1 MKKIY
6 IPWIII
12 VIIFVIGIVIGIIK
26 NNNLQ
31 KKDLNKPEDL
41 ETNENIDD
49 NTEETESD
57 LEYAD
62 ESYKKEML
70 ENDTNIFYEGEE
82 FEFSGAGYCIKNI
95 EIYEDIDT
103 LKQQSW
109 FNEDAVFNKERYTK
123 LLSESEIKN
132 IFITADIEVTNISG
146 KDFRFNCG
154 NFDYVFLSDSEY
166 VVTSKKD
173 LIEGYSFYLDGI
185 EFEEDY
191 HKLIS
196 PILKA
201 NETINVKCIWSV
213 ATNYYNYENDK
224 KTLEDKHYY
233 ELKDDLFT
241 YVQITSDWSAMY
253 DYDTKIEDIPATTIF
268 VRSKNNE

>member
-12 VIIFVIGIVIGIIK
+12 VIIFVTGIVIGIIK

-31 KKDLNKPEDL
+31 KNDLNKPDNL
-41 ETNENIDD
+41 KTNENIND
-49 NTEETESD
+49 NAEETESD
-57 LEYAD
+57 LEFLD

-82 FEFSGAGYCIKNI
+82 FEFAGAEYCIKNI

-109 FNEDAVFNKERYTK
+109 FNEDAIYNKEKYEI
-123 LLSESEIKN
+123 LLSKSKINN
-132 IFITADIEVTNISG
+132 IFITSDIEVTNISG

-166 VVTSKKD
+166 VLTSKND

-191 HKLIS
+191 HNLIS
-196 PILKA
+196 PIIKA
-201 NETINVKCIWSV
+201 NETINIKCIWSV
-213 ATNYYNYENDK
+213 ATNYENDEK
-224 KTLEDKHYY
+224 KLEDKHYY
-233 ELKDDLFT
+233 ELKDNLFT
-241 YVQITSDWSAMY
+241 YIQITSDWSAMY

-268 VRSKNNE
+268 VRSKKNE